1 MEKIKWLYWGFST
14 VILIEVFNLVFKFFS
29 TYYFNLAILAILTL
43 LVAWLGKH
51 LGIKVVWLVVFSFL
65 TLLLLALLSFVVWN

>member
-1 MEKIKWLYWGFST
+1 MEKIKWLYWGFSAIILLE
-14 VILIEVFNLVFKFFS
+14 VINLIFKLFS

-51 LGIKVVWLVVFSFL
+51 LGIKVVWIVTFSVL
-65 TLLLLALLSFVVWN
+65 TLLLIALLSFVVWN